1 MRPATGLMRNESAA
15 AAISY
20 DRDATGFVAAIGG
33 TSAPVAAA
41 DRLDRL
47 ALATALVVVSIAF
60 CYAAVARA
68 INDHFWMDEVL
79 AVSAAGQET
88 WARVWDAIW
97 SGTDF
102 SPPTY
107 HFFLHGFVKA
117 VGGADGRLVWRLP
130 SIAAVYAAAV
140 CTFLLLLRLHVS
152 RFAAALAFAM
162 VLALSLFDFAIQARQ
177 YAFLA
182 LGLAAALLLW
192 ADLEDTRVGKASAC
206 GLWLVLAACLCLHFY
221 GIIEVA
227 TIATAE
233 LIYAIS
239 RRRVRLAVW
248 SVLLL
253 TLPVEAALYPLASHL
268 ATFNNGDNLAPEY
281 YAKPTF
287 DALLSAIYQVIDGGA
302 FGKLFFVSAFLAI
315 GAAYALERSA
325 PISQTTGRRGEPSA
339 AGLSK
344 LAIIMIALA
353 VLPLAAF
360 GFSALVTKS
369 FSARYMSAAA
379 LLPAIAIATLLNKLA
394 WRRAVAVALVALIAV
409 ILVMRSHAPDPVGD
423 ALAVLQK
430 TKRAGPVVVGEGLL
444 YIELMQ
450 SADADTR
457 SRLVYLKRP
466 PGVASPDP
474 TNENEVVRLARSHP
488 EYRVSSQR
496 AFLAD
501 NTHFYV
507 LTRPGI
513 SVDTTTPTLAELGI
527 LGVPV
532 DAGHDIVLYPSSSAA
547 KTQKDRDRP

>member
-20 DRDATGFVAAIGG
+20 DRGATGFVAAIGG
-33 TSAPVAAA
+33 TSAPVATA
-41 DRLDRL
+41 DRFDRL
-47 ALATALVVVSIAF
+47 ALATALVVVSVAF
-60 CYAAVARA
+60 CCAAVARA

-79 AVSAAGQET
+79 TVSAAGQET

-107 HFFLHGFVKA
+107 HFFLHGIVKA

-140 CTFLLLLRLHVS
+140 CTYLLLVRLHVG

-182 LGLAAALLLW
+182 LGLAVALLLW
-192 ADLEDTRVGKASAC
+192 ADLEDTRIGKASAC
-206 GLWLVLAACLCLHFY
+206 RLWLVLAACLCLHFY

-227 TIATAE
+227 TIGTAE

-239 RRRVRLAVW
+239 RRLRIAVW

-268 ATFNNGDNLAPEY
+268 ARFNNGDNLAPEY

-302 FGKLFFVSAFLAI
+302 FGKLFLVSAFLAM
-315 GAAYALERSA
+315 GAAYVLERSA
-325 PISQTTGRRGEPSA
+325 PRPQAAGQRGEPSA

-353 VLPLAAF
+353 VLPLVAF

-369 FSARYMSAAA
+369 FSPRYMSAAA
-379 LLPAIAIATLLNKLA
+379 LLPAIAIATMLDKLA
-394 WRRAVAVALVALIAV
+394 WRRAVAVTLVALIVA
-409 ILVMRSHAPDPVGD
+409 ILVTRSHAPDRVAD

-430 TKRAGPVVVGEGLL
+430 TKLADPVVVGEGLL

-474 TNENEVVRLARSHP
+474 TNENEVARLATFHP
-488 EYRVSSQR
+488 EYWVSSQR

-501 NTHFYV
+501 NAHFYV

-513 SVDTTTPTLAELGI
+513 SVDTTTPTLAELGL
-527 LGVPV
+527 LGEPV

-547 KTQKDRDRP
+547 KTQKHRDRP